1 MANIGM
7 KLIND
12 AIETNYFLGTKVKP
26 EHIYSGSKK
35 KKHIYRDQNTRK
47 PFFLFLSPFLATLL
61 IWPLNLN

>member
-26 EHIYSGSKK
+26 E
-35 KKHIYRDQNTRK
+35 HIYRDQNTRK